1 MYVENIWGIFFC
13 MYLPILLTIY
23 GAYKAGI
30 EDGKRKIVKTQKRKN
45 RRKNYVSDKTR
56 K

>member
-13 MYLPILLTIY
+13 MYIPMVFTIY

-30 EDGKRKIVKTQKRKN
+30 EEGKRKKLETDRKKRT
-45 RRKNYVSDKTR
+45 RR
-56 K
+56 

>member
-13 MYLPILLTIY
+13 MYIPMILIIY

-30 EDGKRKIVKTQKRKN
+30 EDGKRKKLKTDRKKN
-45 RRKNYVSDKTR
+45 IRR
-56 K
+56 

>member
-30 EDGKRKIVKTQKRKN
+30 EEGKRKILKRNK
-45 RRKNYVSDKTR
+45 RRKSRRCQSGKI
-56 K
+56 

>member
-13 MYLPILLTIY
+13 MYIPMVLTIY

-30 EDGKRKIVKTQKRKN
+30 EEGKREKLKTNRK
-45 RRKNYVSDKTR
+45 KKTR
-56 K
+56 R

>member
-13 MYLPILLTIY
+13 MYIPILLMIY

-30 EDGKRKIVKTQKRKN
+30 EEGKRKALKRNK
-45 RRKNYVSDKTR
+45 RRKSRRCKNGKI
-56 K
+56 